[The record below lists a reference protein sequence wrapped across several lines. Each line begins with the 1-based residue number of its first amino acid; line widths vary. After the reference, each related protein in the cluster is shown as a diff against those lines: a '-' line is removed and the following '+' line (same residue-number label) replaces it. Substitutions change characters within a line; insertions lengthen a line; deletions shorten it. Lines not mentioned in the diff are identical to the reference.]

1 MRNEFLRGL
10 WVVAYREWVRLLRD
24 RPRMISS
31 LAVPLFF
38 FGIIGAGFNRA
49 IGGLAPGVDFV
60 QFLFPGIVAQTVF
73 MTSIFSGLSV
83 VWDRE
88 FGFLKELLV
97 APISRFGI
105 VCGKVAGGAS
115 LALMQALVMLLLSP
129 VANVPVTAPLMLT
142 LVPLL
147 ALMSLSVAS
156 LGILIASRMH
166 SQQGFQLLMQLLILP
181 MIVLSGAFFPLNKA
195 PDWLSI
201 VAKLNPFTYGV
212 DSIRQAFLAHM
223 AGTQAAGAASPLS
236 VAVLGHVMTL
246 WNDVLIV
253 GACGAALL
261 VAAVWAFTRQE

>member
-1 MRNEFLRGL
+1 M
-10 WVVAYREWVRLLRD
+10 
-24 RPRMISS
+24 
-31 LAVPLFF
+31 LFRSNDTATTEIYTQQDTF
-38 FGIIGAGFNRA
+38 
-49 IGGLAPGVDFV
+49 PYTT
-60 QFLFPGIVAQTVF
+60 LFR
-73 MTSIFSGLSV
+73 S
-83 VWDRE
+83 
-88 FGFLKELLV
+88 
-97 APISRFGI
+97 
-105 VCGKVAGGAS
+105 
-115 LALMQALVMLLLSP
+115 
-129 VANVPVTAPLMLT
+129 LT

-166 SQQGFQLLMQLLILP
+166 SQQGFQLLIQLLILP

-246 WNDVLIV
+246 
-253 GACGAALL
+253 
-261 VAAVWAFTRQE
+261 